1 MTAGSSEAEHE
12 GLGHWSQTKG
22 RRCVSF
28 PKILLL
34 HGCLELTSAETPIE
48 QGDDIVAVRRGMEFR
63 IEAKGEGS
71 KTPSSARY
79 GKTFQFVADRD
90 ARGEVLFV
98 QQKRPAG
105 DCRPRF
111 RYKPGFAESG
121 RHGPDARISEVSG
134 FRIAPLR
141 GLELDRAGP
150 RPLQV
155 TLSANTSGSAPESLA
170 SRSRRPQ
177 SATDC
182 GASRHNRGQQ
192 YTFSTDAAAIQ

>member
-1 MTAGSSEAEHE
+1 M
-12 GLGHWSQTKG
+12 
-22 RRCVSF
+22 
-28 PKILLL
+28 
-34 HGCLELTSAETPIE
+34 
-48 QGDDIVAVRRGMEFR
+48 AVRRGMEFR

-134 FRIAPLR
+134 FRIAPLS
-141 GLELDRAGP
+141 GLEPDCAESSYF
-150 RPLQV
+150 QV
-155 TLSANTSGSAPESLA
+155 ALSAVLL
-170 SRSRRPQ
+170 
-177 SATDC
+177 
-182 GASRHNRGQQ
+182 
-192 YTFSTDAAAIQ
+192 